1 MAYDLSDLDNRCWRQ
16 AKYIFRVSNNVKRY
30 KVSEDNAGPIHY
42 DVTYDIRAYDAARE
56 GLLDVLKSHI
66 KENPAAIDSI
76 EPQSGLSAL
85 HHAARYNRVKVVE
98 YLLEN
103 GANPDVRGNEN
114 STPLMLASKYD
125 CREVAQILLKFKA
138 NVMAVDAK
146 GKTAFHVAA
155 RRGFQR
161 MVQILLESK
170 DQGITNANV
179 TDDDDSTPLHE
190 VALHGS
196 PETCKILLDKG
207 ANPLAKDIN
216 DMTPLMLASGEGHP
230 EVMRLL
236 IDAVTDSKDY
246 KPENKCFYIGKKD
259 NEGNTSLHYAVQNGN
274 LECGR
279 LLLNEGADVN
289 VRKANLMSPLHI
301 AAVNGFS
308 ELVQL
313 LLDWKAEIDPRDC
326 EQMTPLHKAAMYDR
340 VDIIKIL
347 MDQGAD
353 INAKDIN
360 NLGPL
365 HVACWKG
372 QTEAV
377 EFLLDNGAQINSLD
391 TSLKTC
397 LHWAV
402 EGEHSMTVMSI
413 LAKNGKSILD
423 RKDRNDQ
430 TVLHYAAYVGNNSLL
445 RILLEAG
452 ADASVKDTDEKTPL
466 HIAAESNNLACAE
479 SLIEASK
486 SELNDD
492 DIDGRTPLLLASIN
506 GHRHVVKVLLS
517 LGADTS
523 SKDDS
528 RCTALI
534 LAAHYGNTPT
544 MITLLDHHANV
555 NDGDKVKNT
564 SLHHACS
571 SNHADA
577 VRLLL
582 ERHADVT
589 LRNSHGHSPLDVAI
603 NSLANEAAL
612 ALLKHKSWRKSMCIR
627 DKNEYTPMQRLIE
640 RLPEAAKV
648 VMDHCVRASTDDHE
662 DKNLEVTFDYTFL
675 DPGPDDPMC
684 QKQRWFAMNAMV
696 KVKSTD
702 LLSHPLSQ
710 NLLSVKWVKCVRY
723 LFYSNLLFYVMFVLL
738 LNIYT
743 AHVVGSP
750 INTTLFDEVN
760 HCPIYLNE
768 TEMLNSTLVDFYM
781 KNGQMTWEMRQD
793 HDYTFFAVV
802 DVLLLVMIVTF
813 FVREVFSLIRQ
824 KMSYFLDVYNYLV
837 LALLIS
843 TCGYIFPP
851 MTKPCLMQ
859 WRCGWIA
866 MFLSWFNFIMYMRR
880 VDWLGIYLIM
890 FTAVFKSAIKML
902 VIVFFFICAFGS
914 AFYIVMGKL
923 PVFETFEENT
933 VTVMIMTLGE
943 INYMDSFVHSDLG
956 PFKHDGFILLVVFV
970 IVMPIMIMN
979 LLVGIAVGDIDKI
992 QKNAYFKRLAMQF
1005 QMISDIETTFP
1016 RSLQRKVHFKTH
1028 TIRPNSDMSCFSRC
1042 RAQLFGTTKST
1053 RFIQEEDEVDSD
1065 RLKSIVQEMASQKN
1079 RLRGLQRL
1087 LEKQGL
1093 IIQQLGRKF
1102 ELETRDVQQ
1111 DRAEKD
1117 SYILSEIGFDPK
1129 PSPSDRK
1136 PLMRA
1141 LVDV

>member
-1 MAYDLSDLDNRCWRQ
+1 M
-16 AKYIFRVSNNVKRY
+16 
-30 KVSEDNAGPIHY
+30 
-42 DVTYDIRAYDAARE
+42 
-56 GLLDVLKSHI
+56 LK
-66 KENPAAIDSI
+66 
-76 EPQSGLSAL
+76 
-85 HHAARYNRVKVVE
+85 
-98 YLLEN
+98 
-103 GANPDVRGNEN
+103 
-114 STPLMLASKYD
+114 
-125 CREVAQILLKFKA
+125 
-138 NVMAVDAK
+138 
-146 GKTAFHVAA
+146 
-155 RRGFQR
+155 
-161 MVQILLESK
+161 ILLESK
-170 DQGITNANV
+170 GGGQGITNANV
-179 TDDDDSTPLHE
+179 TDDDGSTPLHE

-207 ANPLAKDIN
+207 ANPLATDIN
-216 DMTPLMLASGEGHP
+216 DVTPLMLASAEGHP

-236 IDAVTDSKDY
+236 IDAVTDSDDY
-246 KPENKCFYIGKKD
+246 IPEYKRSYIGKKD
-259 NEGNTSLHYAVQNGN
+259 NEGNTSLYYAVQNGN
-274 LECGR
+274 LECAR

-289 VRKANLMSPLHI
+289 VRKCDRLQLNEGTDVKVRKGCDLESTTLNETTANLMRPLHI

-326 EQMTPLHKAAMYDR
+326 EKMTPLHKAAMYDR
-340 VDIIKIL
+340 VVIIKIL
-347 MDQGAD
+347 IDQGAD

-360 NLGPL
+360 SLGPL

-402 EGEHSMTVMSI
+402 EGEHSMTVMSM
-413 LAKNGKSILD
+413 LVKNGKSILD

-430 TVLHYAAYVGNNSLL
+430 NVLHYAAYVGNNSLV

-517 LGADTS
+517 FGADTT

-544 MITLLDHHANV
+544 MIILLDHHANV
-555 NDGDKVKNT
+555 NDGDKLKNT

-589 LRNSHGHSPLDVAI
+589 LKNSHGHSPLDVAI
-603 NSLANEAAL
+603 NSLANEAAI
-612 ALLKHKSWRKSMCIR
+612 ALLKHKSWRQSMCIR

-684 QKQRWFAMNAMV
+684 KKQRWFAMDTMV
-696 KVKSTD
+696 KAKSTD

-743 AHVVGSP
+743 AHVVDFP
-750 INTTLFDEVN
+750 INATLFDEFH

-768 TEMLNSTLVDFYM
+768 SEKLNSTLVDYYM
-781 KNGQMTWEMRQD
+781 KHGQMTREMRQD
-793 HDYTFFAVV
+793 QDYSFFAVV
-802 DVLLLVMIVTF
+802 DVLLLVMVVTF
-813 FVREVFSLIRQ
+813 FVREIVSLIRQ
-824 KMSYFLDVYNYLV
+824 KMSYFFDVYNYLV

-843 TCGYIFPP
+843 TCGYIYPP

-923 PVFETFEENT
+923 PVFETFEANA
-933 VTVMIMTLGE
+933 VTVMIMTVGE
-943 INYMDSFVHSDLG
+943 INYKDSFVGSELS
-956 PFKHDGFILLVVFV
+956 PFKHDCFILLVVFV

-992 QKNAYFKRLAMQF
+992 QKSAYFKRLAMQF

-1028 TIRPNSDMSCFSRC
+1028 TIRPNSDMSCFSRF
-1042 RAQLFGTTKST
+1042 RAQFFGTTKST
-1053 RFIQEEDEVDSD
+1053 RFIQEDDEVDSD

-1117 SYILSEIGFDPK
+1117 SYILSEMGFDPR
-1129 PSPSDRK
+1129 PSPSDSRK